1 MFRTKP
7 LLMLAVLLMST
18 AAYADSSMPRL
29 SIDDIDQLARDKVVR
44 QLKSGDQPAS
54 QPQAAVPAPVSP
66 PKADPAPVP
75 VHVEERAEPVHFV
88 GAFGDATGSNVL
100 YEYRGAVYPAHV
112 GEKLLN
118 GWSVKKVDGYQVSVS
133 YGKRTWTEPITG
145 GSPQRDP
152 GPMSGGGG
160 PLRSLVDL
168 GAPLPPGLMPG
179 PAASPLGR

>member
-1 MFRTKP
+1 MFPTKR

-18 AAYADSSMPRL
+18 AAYADSSAPHL

-54 QPQAAVPAPVSP
+54 QPQAAVPPPVSP

-75 VHVEERAEPVHFV
+75 AHAEERAEPVHFV

-112 GEKLLN
+112 GAKLLN
-118 GWSVKKVDGYQVSVS
+118 GWSVRKVDGYQVSVS

-168 GAPLPPGLMPG
+168 GAPLPPGMMPG
-179 PAASPLGR
+179 PAAIPLGR